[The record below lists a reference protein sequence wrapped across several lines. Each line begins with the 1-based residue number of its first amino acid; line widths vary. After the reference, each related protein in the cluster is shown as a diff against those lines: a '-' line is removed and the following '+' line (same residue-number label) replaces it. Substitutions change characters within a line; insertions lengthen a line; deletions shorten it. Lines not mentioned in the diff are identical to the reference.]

1 MDRILYSLSRR
12 IVFVSLWT
20 INLIRLSKVVIVF
33 CFDCRLFAL
42 VRDLLFVFGDADAA
56 FFLLALVG
64 VFLSF
69 FVEFGSIL
77 SFFDACICLSFSRLM
92 ADRRSFR

>member
-20 INLIRLSKVVIVF
+20 INLIRLSRVVIVF

-42 VRDLLFVFGDADAA
+42 VRDLPFFFVDIDSA
-56 FFLLALVG
+56 FVPRVLVG

-69 FVEFGSIL
+69 FVECCSIL
-77 SFFDACICLSFSRLM
+77 SFLNACICLFFSK
-92 ADRRSFR
+92 